1 MSQAGGNTGPEF
13 MSTHPND
20 QNRIKKIRE
29 HMPEA
34 LKYYEGAG
42 VQNKTEQKIK
52 TKVKPNPRTSE
63 KWSF

>member
-1 MSQAGGNTGPEF
+1 
-13 MSTHPND
+13 MSTHPSD
-20 QNRIKKIRE
+20 QNRIAKINE

-34 LKYYEGAG
+34 LKYYQGAG

-52 TKVKPNPRTSE
+52 TSVKPKSRTSD